1 MLSESS
7 PIVLVTGASGF
18 VGLNVV
24 ELLLSSGHEVLAVS
38 HDEFP
43 PAALA
48 EFSGL
53 DGSLTATVADVRD
66 VEAIS
71 EMVPSAGVVIHG
83 AAVTVSDDHEQVAGD
98 RMLDVN
104 IGGTRAIL
112 QAARIGTRVKRVVYV
127 SSGAVYGEATFG
139 VEPVTEDTPAHPT
152 SLYGLS
158 KLTSELLVRQ
168 HGALHEVATVSA
180 RLSAVFGPWERN
192 TGVRDS
198 LSPMYRM
205 AVAAQRG
212 EAMSL
217 EQFSPRNWLYARDAA
232 LAITHLAVGPA
243 PLHNIY
249 NVTPTEWCDPG
260 EWSDQLLARNPDLDP
275 TQPIESSQ
283 RYDSE
288 PGRGRAPVDNSRL
301 RSELPDWPRF
311 PPSEAFAD
319 YVTWLDRHPG
329 VM

>member
-7 PIVLVTGASGF
+7 PTVLVTGASGF

-43 PAALA
+43 PAAFA

-53 DGSLTATVADVRD
+53 DGSLTATVADVRN
-66 VEAIS
+66 VETIS
-71 EMVPSAGVVIHG
+71 EMASSADIVIHG
-83 AAVTVSDDHEQVAGD
+83 AAITVSDDHEQVTGD

-104 IGGTRAIL
+104 IGGTRAL
-112 QAARIGTRVKRVVYV
+112 LEAARLGIGVDRVVYV
-127 SSGAVYGEATFG
+127 SSGAVYGDATFG

-158 KLTSELLVRQ
+158 KLTSELLVKQ
-168 HGALHEVATVSA
+168 HGALYDVATVSA
-180 RLSAVFGPWERN
+180 RLSAVFGPWERD

-212 EAMSL
+212 EAMRMGR
-217 EQFSPRNWLYARDAA
+217 FAPRNWLYARDAA
-232 LAITHLAVGPA
+232 RAITHLAVGPA
-243 PLHNIY
+243 PQHHLY

-260 EWSDQLLARNPDLDP
+260 EWANQLLERNPYLDS
-275 TQPIESSQ
+275 TQPNESAQ
-283 RYDSE
+283 RFDGE
-288 PGRGRAPVDNSRL
+288 PGRRRAPVDNSRL
-301 RSELPDWPRF
+301 RSELPDWPLF
-311 PPSEAFAD
+311 SPSEAFAD
-319 YVTWLDRHPG
+319 YLAWLERHPG